1 MNSAGVL
8 RSLLVIK
15 YSIRSGQRKEYQKF
29 NFASQMLVL
38 KLGIVLINCAV
49 ICHHAAQGPPCIYI
63 YLAVGAGLALCHVV
77 RPWFSSFLT
86 TEDHVRIVDGL

>member
-15 YSIRSGQRKEYQKF
+15 YSIRSGQRKECQKF
-29 NFASQMLVL
+29 CITKMLVL

-77 RPWFSSFLT
+77 HPWFSSFLT
-86 TEDHVRIVDGL
+86 TEDHIRIVDGL